1 MADKLTIHDLRA
13 AGFCVAG
20 IRDHYEK
27 MASDQD
33 FRSFVRNGIDL
44 DSARKIDDA
53 HVQRGIEKA
62 EERIAAKKEA
72 E

>member
-13 AGFCVAG
+13 AGFCVTG
-20 IRDHYEK
+20 IKDHYEK
-27 MASDQD
+27 MGLDQD
-33 FRSFVRNGIDL
+33 FRSFVRNGL
-44 DSARKIDDA
+44 DIESARLIDDA

-62 EERIAAKKEA
+62 EERIAAKKGA